1 MSSALKLLKMIQQ
14 EVLPEIEEHM
24 DELFA
29 IVADKN
35 ASNEDKEE
43 LKETQALHQ
52 DFKEILK
59 ELEENELE
67 EDEIVEWIAAIEE
80 MRNISEDDSDQ

>member
-1 MSSALKLLKMIQQ
+1 MSSALKLLKMIQK
-14 EVLPEIEEHM
+14 EVIPEIEEHM

-35 ASNEDKEE
+35 ASEQDKEE
-43 LKETQALHQ
+43 LKETQQLHK
-52 DFKEILK
+52 DFKDILK
-59 ELEENELE
+59 ELEEDELE

-80 MRNISEDDSDQ
+80 MRNIEEE